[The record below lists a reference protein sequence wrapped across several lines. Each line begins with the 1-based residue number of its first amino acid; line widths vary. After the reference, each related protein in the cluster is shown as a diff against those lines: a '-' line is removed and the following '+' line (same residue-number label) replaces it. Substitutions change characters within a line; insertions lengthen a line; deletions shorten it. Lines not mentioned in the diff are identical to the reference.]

1 MLALL
6 RAVGARPFQNE
17 TFAAA
22 EWRENLLGRHGQ
34 SRDGCE
40 RLAKQN
46 TIYLEF
52 LNVTHRRLISAFRPP
67 APDMDSTRTEARSPK
82 GARASASHGSSAQ
95 TPARSETSARLL
107 LAARD
112 IPQVVLNRGG
122 AFLLKEQRRAQQ
134 ARLQRC
140 RRCPRTGLR
149 RTTRTRWSD
158 TGKGCRLR
166 RMLGA

>member
-95 TPARSETSARLL
+95 TPARPETSARLL

-112 IPQVVLNRGG
+112 IAQVVLNRGG
-122 AFLLKEQRRAQQ
+122 AFLLKEQRRARATSTAAALPTPQ
-134 ARLQRC
+134 AFLALLAQGGMI
-140 RRCPRTGLR
+140 PV
-149 RTTRTRWSD
+149 
-158 TGKGCRLR
+158 KGVGC
-166 RMLGA
+166 GGC